1 MSLFPLAVLTVA
13 VIAGTSIQTAAGAV
27 SQTTAL
33 SAGGRLITSARPV
46 VATAPTISTRA
57 IRFPIATRAVRYVP
71 AHPVTVLPSRQRPP
85 SPPASRP
92 STEKASAPVIVTI
105 SVPNSPLPA
114 TGGSANV
121 TVTTRGA
128 TDCQL
133 TLVNHPR
140 LAMHFDQQRFSCS
153 MGLYRAGITFG
164 ANRSHVLV
172 RAVFEFV
179 ARTGRLVA
187 QRRVVIAVA
196 APPPTPT
203 ASLTLNEASV
213 PPTGGTIVLRY
224 SSKNASSCSL
234 GSSPAFWNGSN
245 PATVS
250 CNGSYE
256 SPVPATTSGRQWTFT
271 FAAASAAGESVSE
284 SRTLTERAPPP
295 TPTAS
300 LTLNEASVPP
310 TGGTIVLRYS
320 SKNASS
326 CSLGSSPAFWN
337 GSNPATVSCNG
348 SYESPVP
355 ATMSGRQWTFTFTAA
370 SAAGE
375 SVSQS
380 RTLTEQAPTVT
391 STTVVMDFT
400 SSATDGLSNSLTVD
414 YTASLTATCSYFDG
428 TTGTCALPDGSVS
441 YELDGADQG
450 GNVMSSSSAASN
462 CTGAVGGSTTA
473 DGCNVTWA
481 TYGDQWLSA
490 TYASSTT
497 TSVTQTIEV
506 QVVAPVDMA
515 SGLTYSTYDNV
526 GLTGLD
532 DCTMASVAD
541 WIETTLGTVPSDQ
554 DTVDAYWAAENEFNG
569 GVDMGLSPDQLF
581 YYWTNTGID
590 GTYLA
595 GDNPVD
601 PGDVETNLD
610 DQYVL
615 MAAVNLPDGFSD
627 GQTGGG
633 HMWIVVGYSDYGP
646 MVVSWGQE
654 FQISWSDFDAW
665 ETGIWSIGTTS

>member
-1 MSLFPLAVLTVA
+1 
-13 VIAGTSIQTAAGAV
+13 
-27 SQTTAL
+27 
-33 SAGGRLITSARPV
+33 
-46 VATAPTISTRA
+46 
-57 IRFPIATRAVRYVP
+57 
-71 AHPVTVLPSRQRPP
+71 
-85 SPPASRP
+85 
-92 STEKASAPVIVTI
+92 
-105 SVPNSPLPA
+105 
-114 TGGSANV
+114 
-121 TVTTRGA
+121 
-128 TDCQL
+128 
-133 TLVNHPR
+133 
-140 LAMHFDQQRFSCS
+140 MHFDQQRFSCS

-196 APPPTPT
+196 
-203 ASLTLNEASV
+203 
-213 PPTGGTIVLRY
+213 
-224 SSKNASSCSL
+224 
-234 GSSPAFWNGSN
+234 
-245 PATVS
+245 
-250 CNGSYE
+250 
-256 SPVPATTSGRQWTFT
+256 
-271 FAAASAAGESVSE
+271 
-284 SRTLTERAPPP
+284 APPP

-627 GQTGGG
+627 GQASGG

-646 MVVSWGQE
+646 MIVSWGQE

>member
-1 MSLFPLAVLTVA
+1 LSLFPLAVLTVA

-196 APPPTPT
+196 
-203 ASLTLNEASV
+203 
-213 PPTGGTIVLRY
+213 
-224 SSKNASSCSL
+224 
-234 GSSPAFWNGSN
+234 
-245 PATVS
+245 
-250 CNGSYE
+250 
-256 SPVPATTSGRQWTFT
+256 
-271 FAAASAAGESVSE
+271 
-284 SRTLTERAPPP
+284 APPP

>member
-1 MSLFPLAVLTVA
+1 MSLFPLVVLTAA
-13 VIAGTSIQTAAGAV
+13 VVAGTSIQTAAGAV

-46 VATAPTISTRA
+46 VATAPTIR
-57 IRFPIATRAVRYVP
+57 TRAVRYVP
-71 AHPVTVLPSRQRPP
+71 ARPVTVLPSRQGPS

-105 SVPNSPLPA
+105 SLPSSPLPA

-140 LAMHFDQQRFSCS
+140 LAMHFDQQRLSCS
-153 MGLYRAGITFG
+153 MGLYRAGIKFG

-187 QRRVVIAVA
+187 ERRVVIAVA

-203 ASLTLNEASV
+203 ASLTLNEASL

-224 SSKNASSCSL
+224 SSTNASSCSL

-256 SPVPATTSGRQWTFT
+256 SPVPATTSERQW
-271 FAAASAAGESVSE
+271 
-284 SRTLTERAPPP
+284 
-295 TPTAS
+295 
-300 LTLNEASVPP
+300 
-310 TGGTIVLRYS
+310 
-320 SKNASS
+320 K
-326 CSLGSSPAFWN
+326 
-337 GSNPATVSCNG
+337 
-348 SYESPVP
+348 
-355 ATMSGRQWTFTFTAA
+355 FTFTGT
-370 SAAGE
+370 SAVGE

-380 RTLTEQAPTVT
+380 RTLTEQAPTVA
-391 STTVVMDFT
+391 STTVAMDFA
-400 SSATDGLSNSLTVD
+400 SSATDGISNSLTVD
-414 YTASLTATCSYFDG
+414 YTASLTATCSYSDG
-428 TTGTCALPDGSVS
+428 TTGTCALPDGNVS
-441 YELDGADQG
+441 YEIDGADQG

-473 DGCNVTWA
+473 DGCNVTWG

-497 TSVTQTIEV
+497 TSVTQTVEV

-526 GLTGLD
+526 GPTALN
-532 DCTMASVAD
+532 DCTIASVAD
-541 WIETTLGTVPSDQ
+541 WIETTLGTAPSDQ

-627 GQTGGG
+627 GQASGG

-646 MVVSWGQE
+646 MIVSWGQE
-654 FQISWSDFDAW
+654 FQISWSDFDVW